1 MMNFITKLAFAVGG
15 LFVVLLAIIVIRTFT
30 YGLSSVSSDLVLPN
44 APAISA
50 ETAAQH
56 LGEAIR
62 FRTITIAAGDPR
74 PGLEGPWLKLHEWLR
89 DTYPNIHQKANLEI
103 VPGGLSLLY
112 SWPGSNPDLK
122 PILLMAHQ
130 DVVPVNIGTE
140 SDWEAS
146 PFSGEVKNGH
156 VYGRGAIDDK
166 SGLVGIMEAM
176 EALASND
183 FLPKRSVYI
192 LFGHDEEVSGS
203 GAGAGVQLLKSRGV
217 ELLMA
222 LDEGSMV
229 LENFPLTTKPLGL
242 IGVAEKGYLTLNI
255 TAIAAGGHSSTPSR
269 DSAVVRLSKAII
281 ALDENQMPS
290 NLSQPP
296 ISELFE
302 TAALD
307 MPFLMRLIFANQ
319 WIFGGLLENQLSN
332 NRLANATIRTTTAP
346 TMLAGSS
353 KENVLAQ
360 RAHVAVNF
368 RIHPN
373 DTEDKVIAHVKNV
386 TKHIEGI
393 EVNVGRTGIRGN
405 GASPVSPTDTDTYRI
420 LAAVAENVTDGVRIA
435 PALVVGATDGRYA
448 YAITDSVYRFSPAIL
463 SSADL
468 SGFHGTNERISVENI
483 GRMSTG
489 YAQIVLALDALDE

>member
-1 MMNFITKLAFAVGG
+1 MGTLTKIALSAGGIVVVFLA
-15 LFVVLLAIIVIRTFT
+15 VVIFRTFT
-30 YGLSSVSSDLVLPN
+30 YGHS
-44 APAISA
+44 AAISDVYLPKA
-50 ETAAQH
+50 PPISAQTAAQH
-56 LGEAIR
+56 LGEAIQ
-62 FRTITIAAGDPR
+62 FRTITVATGDPR
-74 PGLEGPWLKLHEWLR
+74 PGLEGPWLELQKWLSN
-89 DTYPNIHQKANLEI
+89 TYPNFHQSAEMEN

-112 SWPGSNPDLK
+112 SWKGSNQTLK

-140 SDWEAS
+140 SDWDAS
-146 PFSGEVKNGH
+146 PFSGKILNGY

-166 SGLVGIMEAM
+166 SGLIGIMEAL
-176 EALASND
+176 EALAKSE
-183 FLPKRSVYI
+183 FSPRRTIHVL
-192 LFGHDEEVSGS
+192 LGHDEEVSGS
-203 GAGAGVQLLKSRGV
+203 GAGAGVELLKSRGI

-229 LENFPLTTKPLGL
+229 LENFPLTGKPLGL
-242 IGVAEKGYLTLNI
+242 IGVAEKGYLTLHI
-255 TAIAAGGHSSTPSR
+255 TAIAQGGHSSTPSR

-281 ALDENQMPS
+281 ALDKNQMPS
-290 NLSQPP
+290 NLSRPP

-302 TAALD
+302 AAGPD
-307 MPFLMRLIFANQ
+307 MPFLMRMVFANQ
-319 WIFGGLLENQLSN
+319 WIFGGILEAQLTN

-360 RAHVAVNF
+360 RAQVAVNF

-373 DTEDKVIAHVKNV
+373 DTEEDIIEHVKRV

-393 EVNVGRTGIRGN
+393 EINVGRTGIRGS
-405 GASPVSPTDTDTYRI
+405 GASPVSPTDNATYKV
-420 LAAVAENVTDGVRIA
+420 LAAIARNVTNGVNIA

-448 YAITDSVYRFSPAIL
+448 YAITDSVYRFVPAVL

-468 SGFHGTNERISVENI
+468 SGFHGTNERMSVENI
-483 GRMSTG
+483 SRMANG